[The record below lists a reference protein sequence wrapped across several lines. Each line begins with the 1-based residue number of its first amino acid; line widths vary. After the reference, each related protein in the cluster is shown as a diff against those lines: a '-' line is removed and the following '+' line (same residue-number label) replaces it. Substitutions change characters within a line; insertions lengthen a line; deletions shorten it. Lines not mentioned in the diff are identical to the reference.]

1 MIEHRLSAFIFTM
14 ILALAAGWWPG
25 VPSAF
30 AQSEEQPQPPQL
42 TPAEKEAE
50 RNARLKLAA
59 GGLEKLYKATP
70 EARKA
75 IESAPGYAVFDVSAI
90 YVILFVGQRGKGV
103 LFDNATKKPTY
114 MLSSR
119 AGTGPGVGKQRVYQI
134 FVFKSKG
141 AMEQFVLTGGTG
153 VDVSAS
159 ASAGKDGI
167 VRSFNP
173 NIDIYQISET
183 GFALQASWGGTIYSV
198 DTQLK

>member
-1 MIEHRLSAFIFTM
+1 MIKYKLSTLIFTAT
-14 ILALAAGWWPG
+14 LALAAGGLPG
-25 VPSAF
+25 VQSAL
-30 AQSEEQPQPPQL
+30 AQSEGQPQQPQL
-42 TPAEKEAE
+42 TPADKEAE
-50 RNARLKLAA
+50 RNARLKIAA
-59 GGLEKLYKATP
+59 DGLEKLYKATP
-70 EARKA
+70 EARKT

-90 YVILFVGQRGKGV
+90 YVILFVGQKGKGV
-103 LFDNATKKPTY
+103 LFENATKKPTY
-114 MLSSR
+114 MLSTR

-134 FVFKSKG
+134 FVFKTKG
-141 AMEQFVLTGGTG
+141 AMEQFVLAGGTG
-153 VDVSAS
+153 ADVGAS